1 MPLHTMDSGERAT
14 LLAIRIPSFEAVIR
28 KAAQPGLARR
38 PVIVATAFKPLGRVL
53 AACPQARQAGVTEEM
68 HFPVARDRC
77 PEAAFLLP
85 DALLARQTM
94 ENLVNQAADFSPLV
108 EAAAAGRV
116 LVETRGTEKLWGGA
130 ERVAG
135 MLRERI
141 GKDLNLPSAAGV
153 AVCRPWSLLA
163 SRVAA
168 EEGGICLV
176 RPGEEDGFLAR
187 VPLEWV
193 DGLTPQVRTRLWEL
207 NIRTVGQ
214 LRQFEREDLLRRF
227 GGCGD
232 VLWEVVHPHAWSG
245 VARTD
250 AAAPERSI
258 RLEAFLT
265 ESTVVLERLRQA
277 VRSLASDLS
286 DQLWQRGEG
295 TARLSLTLLHA
306 DGMMKTTH
314 ARLGGYIQDRT
325 ALADAADDLLKRA
338 FRRRVQVTRLQL
350 TAEKLAAPERQGRLF
365 ADIQPGEGGNLAKI
379 APPKR
384 AAALDHARR
393 CVAGIASANPASKRA
408 VWTGAAPKTPA

>member
-1 MPLHTMDSGERAT
+1 MPIHSIQSGGRAT
-14 LLAIRIPSFEAVIR
+14 VLAIRIPSFEAVIR
-28 KAAQPGLARR
+28 KAAHAGLARR
-38 PVIVATAFKPLGRVL
+38 PVVVATAFKPLGRVL
-53 AACPQARQAGVTEEM
+53 AACPQARMAGVTEEM

-77 PEAAFLLP
+77 PDAAFLLP
-85 DALLARQTM
+85 DDLLAQQTM
-94 ENLVNQAADFSPLV
+94 EKLVGEAANFSPLV

-116 LVETRGTEKLWGGA
+116 LVDTRGTEKLWGGA
-130 ERVAG
+130 EQVAG
-135 MLRERI
+135 MLQKRI
-141 GKDLNLPSAAGV
+141 DNSLHLPSAAGV

-176 RPGEEDGFLAR
+176 RPGEEDAFLTR

-227 GGCGD
+227 GHCGD
-232 VLWEVVHPHAWSG
+232 LLWEVVHPQAWSG
-245 VARTD
+245 VARTE
-250 AAAPERSI
+250 AAGPEKSI
-258 RLEAFLT
+258 RLEAFMT
-265 ESTVVLERLRQA
+265 ESTVELELLQQA
-277 VRSLASDLS
+277 VRNLASDLS
-286 DQLWQRGEG
+286 TQLWQRGEG

-314 ARLGGYIQDRT
+314 TRLGGYVQERT
-325 ALADAADDLLKRA
+325 VLADAAEDLLGRA
-338 FRRRVQVTRLQL
+338 FRRRVQVTRLQM

-365 ADIQPGEGGNLAKI
+365 ADIQPGEGGNLARI
-379 APPKR
+379 PPSRR

-393 CVAGIASANPASKRA
+393 CVAGVAKRSKGPKALPPPASIQ
-408 VWTGAAPKTPA
+408 